1 MLFSYKL
8 LSELV
13 DLDGISTE
21 ELIRKLTFA
30 SFEVE
35 NSYKLASADKLV
47 IGHVLSCLKHPDS
60 DHLHVLKVQAGGEGV
75 LDIVCGAPNVK
86 EGENVIVALPGCNLP
101 AISETIKASEIRG
114 YKSNGMCCSLSELGV
129 KKEGQSEEDLNGIHV
144 LSPSAP
150 IGSYEVLKYLGLDDT
165 IIDISILPN
174 RPDCL
179 SHLGMAREI
188 SAILDRP
195 FKGYKEEK
203 LPEKKGKINVS
214 SLTSSSDKFA
224 LLEVSGLG
232 QGKTPERIASYLR
245 SLGIRSIS
253 PIVDLGNFS
262 MVLTGQPLHMYDLDK
277 ISGQTLTVKDDFQG
291 EIIALDG
298 KTYKAEKGDIV
309 ITDSI
314 KPVCLGGVM
323 GLKAVEVEEKT
334 NSIGIEAAHF
344 YHAAIR
350 HTSARLGLASAS
362 SSLFAK
368 GTNPYLIEEALKVTL
383 GLLNEFF
390 PSYKVDGIEKF
401 DQTKPLEGS
410 FSFSLEKLNHRMGA
424 SYSKEETE
432 GIIKRLGLSYDGK
445 KILKSLYRLDL
456 NEQCDMDEEI
466 FRLADQKAISLSLDK
481 LPQTNGELTFNQQ
494 MIKKIRENLL
504 ANGLDELITYT
515 LISKKMDQELRAFD
529 NNPSFKVLHPLT
541 EDHEYIRSDLLSSM
555 KQALEYNLARKHDD
569 LSFFEVSPIDTPTGN
584 HLYLS
589 IGLAGKVEECGMMKN
604 HQADFYD
611 VKGYFEDIMALLG
624 LDERRYTLKRSLNT
638 YFHPGRSGEAFMGK
652 KSVAL
657 FGELNPTYDQDGLV
671 LLEMDLSYLLE
682 QKTSKL
688 KLQPTMAF
696 QPIRRDLAFKLLSND
711 LSAEEIIR
719 EIKKAGGRY
728 VSDVRVFDVFQ
739 KGDERS
745 YAFALTLYKED
756 KSFTDAEI
764 NSLLNT
770 IILAVTHTLKVE
782 LRS

>member
-13 DLDGISTE
+13 DLEGVGIE
-21 ELIRKLTFA
+21 ELIQKLTFA

-60 DHLHVLKVQAGGEGV
+60 DHLHVLKVQAGLEGV

-101 AISETIKASEIRG
+101 AIGETIKASEIRG

-129 KKEGQSEEDLNGIHV
+129 AKEGQSEEDLSGIHV
-144 LSPSAP
+144 LSEDAP
-150 IGSYEVLKYLGLDDT
+150 VGSYEVLKYLGLDDT

-188 SAILDRP
+188 AAILNRQ
-195 FKGYKEEK
+195 FKGYKEVE
-203 LPEKKGKINVS
+203 LPSQNGTIKV
-214 SLTSSSDKFA
+214 TSSTSSCDKFL
-224 LLEVSGLG
+224 LLEAKGLVK
-232 QGKTPERIASYLR
+232 GKTPERIANYLR
-245 SLGIRSIS
+245 SVGIRSIS

-262 MVLTGQPLHMYDLDK
+262 MVLTGQPLHMYDLAK
-277 ISGQTLTVKDDFQG
+277 IQGQTLLVSDDFQG
-291 EIIALDG
+291 EVTALDG

-309 ITDSI
+309 IKDAV

-323 GLKAVEVEEKT
+323 GLQAVEVDEKT
-334 NSIGIEAAHF
+334 TEIGIEAAHF

-350 HTSARLGLASAS
+350 HTSSRLGLTSDSSA
-362 SSLFAK
+362 LFVK
-368 GTNPYLIEEALKVTL
+368 GTNPYLIEESMQVTL
-383 GLLNEFF
+383 ALLKEFF
-390 PSYKVDGIEKF
+390 LSYQINGMEKF
-401 DQTKPLEGS
+401 DQTKPLDGS
-410 FSFSLEKLNHRMGA
+410 FAFSLARLNHRMGA
-424 SYSKEETE
+424 CYSSEETNQ
-432 GIIKRLGLSYDGK
+432 ILKRLNLVFDGE
-445 KILKSLYRLDL
+445 KILKSKYRLDL
-456 NEQCDMDEEI
+456 NEQCDIDEEI

-481 LPQTNGELTFNQQ
+481 LPQTKGELTFNQQ

-504 ANGLDELITYT
+504 SNGLDELITYT
-515 LISKKMDQELRAFD
+515 LISKKMDQELRAFG
-529 NNPSFKVLHPLT
+529 NEQSFKVLHPLS
-541 EDHEYIRSDLLSSM
+541 EDHEYIRTDLLSSL
-555 KQALEYNLARKHDD
+555 KASLEYNLARKHED
-569 LSFFEVSPIDTPTGN
+569 LAFFEVSPIDTPSGN
-584 HLYLS
+584 HIYLS
-589 IGLAGKVEECGMMKN
+589 IGLAGKVEERGMIMS

-624 LDERRYTLKRSLNT
+624 LDERRYTLKRSANP
-638 YFHPGRSGEAFMGK
+638 YFHPGRSAEALMGK
-652 KSVAL
+652 KTIAV
-657 FGELNPTYDQDGLV
+657 FGELNPTYDQAGLV
-671 LLEMDLSYLLE
+671 LLEIDLSFLLE

-728 VSDVRVFDVFQ
+728 VSEVRVFDVFT
-739 KGDERS
+739 KGEERS
-745 YAFALTLYKED
+745 YAFALTLYKDD

-770 IILAVTHTLKVE
+770 IILDVTHTLKVE